1 MLPRTAKVGFSF
13 LIAILTATL
22 SAFAAEAPPEEIQIE
37 GIRLSLGMPREPVFS
52 SLRILSVRHEGKED
66 YWSIYSAADTPKWL
80 GSLLFKHG
88 KLALIIKSWAGADDK
103 TMNGV
108 IRNMM
113 GTRESCGF
121 TVAEAP
127 TRNGPL
133 RLTTLAC
140 PGRQV
145 VIQGNEDKGA
155 GIVPCDVEVLGDPG
169 NRLKEPGFWKACR

>member
-1 MLPRTAKVGFSF
+1 MPRTAKVGFGF

-37 GIRLSLGMPREPVFS
+37 GIRLSPGMPREAVFT
-52 SLRILSVRHEGKED
+52 SLQILSVRHEGKED
-66 YWSIYSAADTPKWL
+66 YWSVYSAPDSSKWL

-145 VIQGNEDKGA
+145 VMQGNEDKGA
-155 GIVPCDVEVLGDPG
+155 GIVPCNVEVLGDPG
-169 NRLKEPGFWKACR
+169 KRLKGPGFWKACR